1 MGPHRA
7 TRLLRRAGFTLI
19 ELVMVIA
26 IIGAMAVFVLP
37 RWLDL
42 TMWRLR
48 AFGDELQAQMAAMQ
62 RLALLQR
69 RPVTATISPTGVAF
83 AYVSGASLLQLDC
96 PAEASPCIA
105 EAGARSVTF
114 NASNSGRAS
123 TSTGA
128 ALPVTVSFGGT
139 TTSYV
144 VEAQTGLFRPAP

>member
-42 TMWRLR
+42 SMWRLR

-96 PAEASPCIA
+96 PPEASPCIA
-105 EAGARSVTF
+105 EAGTRSVTF

-123 TSTGA
+123 TSTGV
-128 ALPVTVSFGGT
+128 ALPITVSFGGT
-139 TTSYV
+139 ATSYV
-144 VEAQTGLFRPAP
+144 IEAQTGLFRPAP

>member
-26 IIGAMAVFVLP
+26 LVGAMAVFVLP

-42 TMWRLR
+42 SMWRLR

-69 RPVTATISPTGVAF
+69 RPVTATISSTGVAF
-83 AYVSGASLLQLDC
+83 SYVSGASLLQLDC
-96 PAEASPCIA
+96 PAATSPCIA
-105 EAGARSVTF
+105 EAGVRSVTF

-128 ALPVTVSFGGT
+128 ALPVTVSFSGT

-144 VEAQTGLFRPAP
+144 VETQTGLFRPAP